1 MIRFVIYASL
11 PAAKVD
17 FHEGYD
23 HLHSLITEL
32 RALDPFFADW
42 YEIPHDDNKQ
52 AESFFD
58 KDNYL
63 NCIKRNVDSNQEEFP
78 GLPHEGSF
86 ASYLTTAKSQD
97 SWLKNGSSTID
108 YVPAMGLIK
117 AEVYKPINAFGSDKT
132 LEIAKG
138 FTKAISKQE
147 TVEFVSV
154 DAHSARADGK
164 RGFDMYM
171 MDRQLFPHRRWL
183 GWMGFVP
190 HAVEPKHIPEAAALI
205 PIARRGTVIIAVNEC
220 FDLNNPDH
228 LKRAHQVEARM
239 AHVGLLDVT
248 DSTLLS

>member
-1 MIRFVIYASL
+1 MIRFVVYASL
-11 PAAKVD
+11 PAEKVD
-17 FHEGYD
+17 FQDGYER
-23 HLHSLITEL
+23 LHSLISDL
-32 RALDPFFADW
+32 RALDPFFSDW
-42 YEIPHDDNKQ
+42 HEIPHNDNKR
-52 AESFFD
+52 AASFFD
-58 KDNYL
+58 KEIYL
-63 NCIKRNVDSNQEEFP
+63 NCIRENVDNNKLEFP

-86 ASYLTTAKSQD
+86 ASYLATAKDQD
-97 SWLKNGSSTID
+97 SWLEDGSSTID

-117 AEVYKPINAFGSDKT
+117 AEVYRPIGAFGSHKT

-147 TVEFVSV
+147 GVDFISV
-154 DAHSARADGK
+154 DAHSAKTNGK

-190 HAVEPKHIPEAAALI
+190 HIVEPKHLPEAASLI
-205 PIARRGTVIIAVNEC
+205 PVGTKGTVIVAVDEC
-220 FDLNNPDH
+220 FDLNNPAH

-248 DSTLLS
+248 DTSLLS